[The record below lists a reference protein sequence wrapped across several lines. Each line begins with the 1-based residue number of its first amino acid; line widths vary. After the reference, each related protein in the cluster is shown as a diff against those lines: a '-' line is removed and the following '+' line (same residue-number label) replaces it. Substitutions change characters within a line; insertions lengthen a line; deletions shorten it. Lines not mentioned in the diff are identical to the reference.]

1 MLSSAVVSLDF
12 VYRPSCV
19 YYAEGLMLPADSL
32 ANQIWE
38 LPQKAE
44 PFFCINTCNTWTWIY
59 LLEIQ
64 VGWHKTPPIMMKHN
78 NSKQWKVQPLIPW
91 WRPCRWQSG
100 RSGWSPAGPNTTPT
114 PPLSPWPVSGT
125 RHLSTN
131 SRHTET
137 RSQNRQS
144 TWSRTLPSHSQG
156 PSTHGSRSGF
166 LLLRRG
172 DTVVAPLRHEEV
184 F

>member
-1 MLSSAVVSLDF
+1 
-12 VYRPSCV
+12 
-19 YYAEGLMLPADSL
+19 
-32 ANQIWE
+32 
-38 LPQKAE
+38 
-44 PFFCINTCNTWTWIY
+44 
-59 LLEIQ
+59 
-64 VGWHKTPPIMMKHN
+64 MKHN

-144 TWSRTLPSHSQG
+144 TWSPNAAQPLPGTVHPRVSLRVPAAEEGGLLEVGHGCSA
-156 PSTHGSRSGF
+156 PSSWGGF
-166 LLLRRG
+166 LAAGTRSCQWNREKARTWPRSVTHSTCLRESP
-172 DTVVAPLRHEEV
+172 TPQTSSPNLRPSAYLHKV
-184 F
+184 NRPITGN

>member
-1 MLSSAVVSLDF
+1 
-12 VYRPSCV
+12 
-19 YYAEGLMLPADSL
+19 
-32 ANQIWE
+32 
-38 LPQKAE
+38 
-44 PFFCINTCNTWTWIY
+44 
-59 LLEIQ
+59 
-64 VGWHKTPPIMMKHN
+64 MKHN

-144 TWSRTLPSHSQG
+144 TWSPNAAQPLPGTVHPRVSLRVPAAEEGGLLEVGHGCSAPSSWGGFFSCWDSQLSVESRESQDLTSFCHTLDLSVWVPNPPNVISQ
-156 PSTHGSRSGF
+156 SEALSLFT
-166 LLLRRG
+166 
-172 DTVVAPLRHEEV
+172 
-184 F
+184 